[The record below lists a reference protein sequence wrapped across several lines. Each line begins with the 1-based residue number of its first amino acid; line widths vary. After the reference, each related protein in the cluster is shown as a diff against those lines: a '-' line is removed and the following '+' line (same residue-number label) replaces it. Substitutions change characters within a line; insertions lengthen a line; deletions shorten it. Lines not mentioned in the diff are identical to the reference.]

1 MENKFDVYVRVNTDG
16 YIVSCEGGRTID
28 NVTNNPQFN
37 WILIDSGSE
46 ARHEFCQTKY
56 FDGGLYSEGG
66 AFRYKLV
73 DGVPVECSAKEIA
86 AQEKALK
93 PKTIAPRNIVEG
105 EYITVSGVLYK
116 ATSNIP
122 IGERIVTGQNAIET
136 TVEEQLAELA
146 KGE

>member
-1 MENKFDVYVRVNTDG
+1 MEFKRPEYIVYVKPNDSG
-16 YIVSCEGGRTID
+16 YITAVNSSAFLSDTTGWVE
-28 NVTNNPQFN
+28 
-37 WILIDSGSE
+37 IDSGYGD
-46 ARHEFCQTKY
+46 KY
-56 FDGGLYSEGG
+56 HHAQGNYFPERIWTDGGAY
-66 AFRYKLV
+66 RYKLV
-73 DGVPVECSAKEIA
+73 GGKPVECSSEEIT
-86 AQEKALK
+86 AQEEALK

-105 EYITVSGVLYK
+105 EYITVNGVLYK